1 MFTQHA
7 DYTVP
12 LLRLLADLPGGAG
25 AREEVL
31 NQFLQRFRLEI
42 PQEHFELVPSGGEE
56 RWSKHLGW
64 TNWDLKN
71 LGLTDTPERGVWR
84 ITQAGR
90 EWLSE
95 HPDATHLSTPPQK
108 RKSTASAR
116 EPRAPKS
123 SGAVA
128 APSGFTLE
136 KLERIRQVMPADE
149 FKRDWGAEYDRLL
162 AAERVKTTTPV
173 NDGYLLERI
182 RPLVQRI
189 QDFLQ
194 GRGNDSPKSEV
205 VCDWIFICYTL
216 ELYREGVALWRY
228 VNKDEVNTD
237 LYERTKKL
245 AGACRARLGV

>member
-25 AREEVL
+25 TREEVL
-31 NQFLQRFRLEI
+31 NQFLQRFRSEI
-42 PQEHFELVPSGGEE
+42 PQDHFQLVPSGGEE

-71 LGLTDTPERGVWR
+71 LGMTDAPERGVWR
-84 ITQAGR
+84 ITEAGR
-90 EWLSE
+90 DWLSE
-95 HPDATHLSTPPQK
+95 HPGATHLDGPPQR
-108 RKSTASAR
+108 RKSAASAR
-116 EPRAPKS
+116 ETRAPKS

-128 APSGFTLE
+128 VPSGFTLE
-136 KLERIRQVMPADE
+136 KLERLRQVMSVDE
-149 FKRDWGAEYDRLL
+149 FKRDWGADYDRLL

-194 GRGNDSPKSEV
+194 GRGNESPKSEV
-205 VCDWIFICYTL
+205 ICDWIFICYTL
-216 ELYREGVALWRY
+216 EIHREGAALWRY
-228 VNKDEVNTD
+228 VNKDEVD
-237 LYERTKKL
+237 ALKYERTAKFS
-245 AGACRARLGV
+245 AACRARAG